1 MGAGSDVNGREGFKG
16 YRGFR
21 GKADGPTAIVI
32 CRGAHDHG
40 MGLFSTPVR
49 QGRMLMKSLLSI
61 NFHLILLTY
70 LIVYVVFSLVIWF
83 YDPDVKNL
91 SDALWFTFET
101 ATTIGYGDII
111 VDSVVGRTLTVI
123 LSIYSIAVVAIFTG
137 VIAGFFVEI
146 MKLRAHESATEFLDE
161 LERLP
166 ELSHEELVSL
176 SEKAKRFR
184 MRRGE
189 STKA

>member
-1 MGAGSDVNGREGFKG
+1 MK
-16 YRGFR
+16 
-21 GKADGPTAIVI
+21 
-32 CRGAHDHG
+32 
-40 MGLFSTPVR
+40 LFSTPVR
-49 QGRMLMKSLLSI
+49 QGRMLLKSLLSI
-61 NFHLILLTY
+61 NFHLILLVY
-70 LIVYVVFSLVIWF
+70 LIVYVIFSLIIWF
-83 YDPDVKNL
+83 YDPDIKNL

-111 VDSVVGRTLTVI
+111 VDSIVGRTLTVI

-166 ELSHEELVSL
+166 ELSHEELVNL

-184 MRRGE
+184 MRRDRLRRACHI
-189 STKA
+189 ST